1 MKNVFAYTQYCDDVR
16 REIDGRPSLMGVFP
30 SKAEVDVNS
39 DNKLHRLCAYTVI
52 NLSASIELESIAVVS
67 LWEGEEI
74 QRVEIPTEA
83 IDDFNATKQETDSE
97 KLRLNVA
104 TVIEIRDLDIGSGG
118 KLQTQAIINGSVV
131 DTHTLR
137 LKPASNQ
144 AN

>member
-30 SKAEVDVNS
+30 SMAEVDVNS

-52 NLSASIELESIAVVS
+52 SLSESIELESIAVIS
-67 LWEGEEI
+67 LWEGEEM

-83 IDDFNATKQETDSE
+83 IDEFNFKKKESGGE
-97 KLRLNVA
+97 KIRLNLA

-118 KLQTQAIINGSVV
+118 KLQTRATVNGSII
-131 DTHTLR
+131 DTRTLR
-137 LKPASNQ
+137 LKPASGQ
-144 AN
+144 D